1 MDEPIIHFTTVLVAF
16 LAIMN
21 PVANAPV
28 FLGVTEGLDRSARAR
43 VAIHAVL
50 LTFAIVTVFCLGG
63 RALFEAFGI
72 TLPAFRIAGGVL
84 VALVGY
90 HMLQGESSQVHVP
103 SDEDNALSKDAL
115 IGIAVSPLAMP
126 LLAGPGTIATAMNFS
141 AGADLAGTAR
151 VVGAF
156 ACVCLLTLLAFLGG
170 EAMLRVLGQNSIKV
184 LSRLMGLILSVV
196 GVQMLIEGIK
206 GAFPGA

>member
-1 MDEPIIHFTTVLVAF
+1 MNEPITHFTTVLVAF

-28 FLGVTEGLDRSARAR
+28 FLGVTDGLDRSTRAR
-43 VAIHAVL
+43 VATHAVL

-63 RALFEAFGI
+63 RALFDAFGI

-90 HMLQGESSQVHVP
+90 HMLQGGPSQVHVP
-103 SDEDNALSKDAL
+103 SDEDAALSKDAV

-126 LLAGPGTIATAMNFS
+126 LLAGPGTIATAMSFS
-141 AGADLAGTAR
+141 AGADLPGILR

-170 EAMLRVLGQNSIKV
+170 EAMIRVLGQNSIKV

-196 GVQMLIEGIK
+196 GVQMLIVGLK
-206 GAFPGA
+206 GAFPGV